1 MMRPILDEAELRSA
15 LRAAD
20 AFWRALG
27 RDDDAALAALLEPE
41 ALTSLGAG
49 PGLGERVRGH
59 LDISTATCTCL
70 GVVSPV
76 SLGEDRRM
84 RATYTLTS
92 VPLSEGQGAKDGA
105 WCIEVTHIDG
115 TSQIDPT
122 ASHHVREVAHRWVS
136 LDVTWSR
143 ITEAR

>member
-1 MMRPILDEAELRSA
+1 MRPILDEAELRSA

-27 RDDDAALAALLEPE
+27 RDDDAALAAVLEPE
-41 ALTSLGAG
+41 ALASLGAG
-49 PGLGERVRGH
+49 PGLGERIRGH
-59 LDISTATCTCL
+59 LDISTAMCTCL

-76 SLGEDRRM
+76 SLGEGRRM
-84 RATYTLTS
+84 RATYALTS
-92 VPLSEGQGAKDGA
+92 VPLSVGQDVQDGA
-105 WCIEVTHIDG
+105 WCLEISYIGG

-136 LDVTWSR
+136 LDVTWPR
-143 ITEAR
+143 IIEAR